1 MTKRLRLS
9 KYRQGLAEEYVP
21 LVSMLSKFFV
31 QNRPHWQRA
40 ALRPDLEG
48 EGFLALCK
56 AARTYDKSRLPY
68 PKAYFAR
75 AVLNGMLKSVKKLTR
90 QPAEWKVSLA
100 EAADLVPIIEDPDYL
115 ALAVDDLG
123 EDRDIAFDR
132 FRRGHTLRT
141 IAENH
146 DISLRAASV
155 LARELATR
163 LAQQLEIRLP
173 PPAPTFSDPNRSSTA
188 PSTPSASARHR
199 RPARRR

>member
-1 MTKRLRLS
+1 MTRKSRLS

-115 ALAVDDLG
+115 SLAVDDLG
-123 EDRDIAFDR
+123 DERDIAYDR
-132 FRRGHTLRT
+132 FQRGHTLRT

-155 LARELATR
+155 LARDLATR
-163 LAQQLEIRLP
+163 LAAQLEIRLP
-173 PPAPTFSDPNRSSTA
+173 PPAPAFSNPRGDSKR
-188 PSTPSASARHR
+188 PSTPSASARPR
-199 RPARRR
+199 RSARPR

>member
-9 KYRQGLAEEYVP
+9 RRRQELAEEYVP
-21 LVSMLSKFFV
+21 LVQMLSRFFV

-56 AARTYDKSRLPY
+56 AARTYDRRRLPY

-75 AVLNGMLKSVKKLTR
+75 AALNGMLKAVKKLTR

-100 EAADLVPIIEDPDYL
+100 EAADLMPIIEDPDYL

-123 EDRDIAFDR
+123 DERDIAYDR

-146 DISLRAASV
+146 AISLRAASV
-155 LARELATR
+155 VARELATR
-163 LAQQLEIRLP
+163 LAEQLGIQLP
-173 PPAPTFSDPNRSSTA
+173 PPAPTFSDPKHNSIDPSIPSVSERLRRST
-188 PSTPSASARHR
+188 
-199 RPARRR
+199 RPR

>member
-1 MTKRLRLS
+1 MTKRSRLS

-173 PPAPTFSDPNRSSTA
+173 PPAPTFSDPNRSSTG

>member
-21 LVSMLSKFFV
+21 LVRMLGKFFV
-31 QNRPHWQRA
+31 QARPAWQRA
-40 ALRPDLEG
+40 ALLPDLEG

-56 AARTYDKSRLPY
+56 AARTYDKARLPY

-75 AVLNGMLKSVKKLTR
+75 AILNSMLKSIKKLTR
-90 QPAEWKVSLA
+90 QPADWKISLA
-100 EAADLVPIIEDPDYL
+100 EAADLLPIVEDPDYL

-123 EDRDIAFDR
+123 DDRDIAFDR

-146 DISLRAASV
+146 EISLRAASV
-155 LARELATR
+155 RARDLAKR
-163 LAQQLEIRLP
+163 LAESLDIRLP
-173 PPAPTFSDPNRSSTA
+173 TPAPEPLNPIRSSTRRA
-188 PSTPSASARHR
+188 RPSASAR
-199 RPARRR
+199 RRRSARPR